1 MKSPIFKGKTGGNYH
16 KKIIGDDV
24 VFLPDNYP
32 FLLDAP
38 EVFLWGADYYAENL
52 PNRISGSWLVW
63 DKRLNEEADK
73 MWGSGFELCWSK
85 KPHKRDLIRV
95 KWAGIFGMET
105 QDTKKRVHPTQKPVE
120 LVNWILERY
129 SLKNN
134 IVYDAFGGSGSTMVA
149 CEQLGRQCRMI
160 EIDPEYTA
168 VILQR
173 MTDMGREPEL
183 ISTNTTI

>member
-1 MKSPIFKGKTGGNYH
+1 
-16 KKIIGDDV
+16 
-24 VFLPDNYP
+24 
-32 FLLDAP
+32 
-38 EVFLWGADYYAENL
+38 
-52 PNRISGSWLVW
+52 
-63 DKRLNEEADK
+63 

-149 CEQLGRQCRMI
+149 CEQLDRQCRMM
-160 EIDPEYTA
+160 ELEPEYTA

-173 MTDMGREPEL
+173 MADMGLEPEL
-183 ISTNTTI
+183 VSTNTTI